1 MRFINTL
8 ATKHDHT
15 HVVRTKQGCGTVTE
29 CGMFF
34 ATVPFTA
41 RAAPLDPPSYSH
53 KKEGGGREASS

>member
-15 HVVRTKQGCGTVTE
+15 HVVCTKQGCSMFTE
-29 CGMFF
+29 RGMVF
-34 ATVPFTA
+34 ATVPFTE